1 MNLEITK
8 FVKWEFWFE
17 VWGCYRLIAEDS
29 GLLGCYAMSA
39 GKHLQ
44 MFQKYKGPFTSL
56 SMDCMT
62 VKMEILQSLKNIG
75 NYLTVDM
82 ACCTRSFNLRTF
94 WPCWR
99 QYWTAMQSNIL
110 LLSPAYI
117 LAVDNTVFT
126 RMQKTLRCLRKNTRM
141 PRENIFMQI

>member
-1 MNLEITK
+1 
-8 FVKWEFWFE
+8 
-17 VWGCYRLIAEDS
+17 
-29 GLLGCYAMSA
+29 MSA